1 MSAVGIPNRC
11 FEVGASTLDFSV
23 GPSTVCPQRSEFSFV
38 FAVIV
43 YRRRDLV
50 RSFLPY
56 ADLRERE
63 DSVRKALGKQENGND
78 SE

>member
-1 MSAVGIPNRC
+1 MHDANAFCNNI
-11 FEVGASTLDFSV
+11 LW
-23 GPSTVCPQRSEFSFV
+23 
-38 FAVIV
+38 
-43 YRRRDLV
+43 RRRDLV

-63 DSVRKALGKQENGND
+63 DSVRKALAKQENGND